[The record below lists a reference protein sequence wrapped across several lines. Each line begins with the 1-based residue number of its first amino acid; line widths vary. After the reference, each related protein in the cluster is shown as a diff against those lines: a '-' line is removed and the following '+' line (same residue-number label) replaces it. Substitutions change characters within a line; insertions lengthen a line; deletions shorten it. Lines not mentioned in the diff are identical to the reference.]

1 MKLWILS
8 TRAPQILW
16 SESLVFCFVMQNF
29 QQIEVLRKKI
39 QQTSDRS
46 TQMLSLREG
55 RIAQSPGLNKKT
67 WTLYFYWDG
76 LALDLF
82 LHYATQCTFSSK
94 NVQKI
99 KFLRYYHSNK
109 KFYFTNFIFYLLLQY
124 FFLESWINIFFP

>member
-1 MKLWILS
+1 MNFIYS
-8 TRAPQILW
+8 SSSNP
-16 SESLVFCFVMQNF
+16 LVWFVSFLFRQAEFPAN
-29 QQIEVLRKKI
+29 RSSAKKKKT

-67 WTLYFYWDG
+67 RTLYFYWDG